1 MALLIKDED
10 IAALAPMGEI
20 VDAMEIAYVDHARGH
35 APIYPR
41 RTTVLLNKPEEGK
54 RKYSLTTQIGGSA
67 RLKVMAVRLMSN
79 LSTSDRRGEPVG
91 PGGEGHDGKNWG
103 VTVLFDTETSELLA
117 VLPQFTMSGLRV
129 GANTGLAARHLARRD
144 AQSVGIFGS
153 SKVARA
159 DLEGIAYARPLKT
172 VKVYSPNPEHRNDFA
187 REMEKKI
194 GVEIIPVDTP
204 RKAVEGL
211 DIVSVSTSSRQPV
224 FEGSW
229 LAAGQYV
236 STTMSTPYP
245 RRPLSPSWQERYVD
259 PDPVPGME
267 TDAETLKRA
276 DVIATI
282 DREMILN
289 EGQRDYLDLI
299 ETGQLSWDK
308 FVELGDVAAGLT
320 EGRRRDED
328 LVVYKSS
335 GGMGLQ
341 MAAIGSVVLRNA
353 RARGIGKDISGE
365 WFSADMS
372 EWHKKG
378 FSPSQ

>member
-1 MALLIKDED
+1 MALFIKDED
-10 IAALAPMGEI
+10 IAALAPMSEI
-20 VDAMEIAYVDHARGH
+20 VEAMEIGYVDHALGH
-35 APIYPR
+35 GPIYPR
-41 RTTVLLNKPEEGK
+41 RTTVRLKKPDKEK
-54 RKYSLTTQIGGSA
+54 AKYSLTTQIGGSA
-67 RLKVMAVRLMSN
+67 RLNVFAVRLMSN
-79 LSTSDRRGEPVG
+79 LSNSDRRGERLK
-91 PGGEGHDGKNWG
+91 PGDEGHEGRNWG
-103 VTVLFDTETSELLA
+103 VTVLFDTETGELLA

-129 GANTGLAARHLARRD
+129 GANTGLAAKHLARKD

-159 DLEGIAYARPLKT
+159 DLEGIAYARNLKT
-172 VKVYSPNPEHRNDFA
+172 VKVYSPNPAHRNDFV

-194 GVEIIPVDTP
+194 GVEITPVATP
-204 RKAVEGL
+204 LKAVEGL
-211 DIVSVSTSSRQPV
+211 DIVSVSTSARQPV
-224 FEGSW
+224 FDGQW
-229 LAAGQYV
+229 LVPGQYV

-245 RRPLSPSWQERYVD
+245 RRPLSPAWQERYTD

-276 DVIATI
+276 DVIAII

-289 EGQRDYLDLI
+289 ENQRDYLDLI
-299 ETGQLSWDK
+299 ESGQLSWDK
-308 FVELGDVAAGLT
+308 FVELGDVAAGIIP
-320 EGRRRDED
+320 GRKRDED

-353 RARGIGKDISGE
+353 RAKGVGMEIPGD
-365 WFSADMS
+365 WFSVDMS